1 VDATRPYQR
10 RHRRDSNLACS
21 TIDGVDNC
29 GYTKGS
35 GVTPACRHVF
45 LLDSSQRTLRLAS
58 SSLAACKIGLHLN
71 AEPLISATPKHT
83 TMDPTDQPPNTEAEL
98 ESFRQKWREEVIAR
112 TKGKAPAASVTANTG
127 TTSSKPRPNR
137 SNAPDAA
144 TSSHARQ
151 RSLEDVDD
159 VAPHLYHDLGDKQHG
174 RRLDETSAETAAA
187 LAANSEPT
195 SALEHYEK
203 AVEKESE
210 GRLGDSLSLYR
221 KAFKVSV
228 LELTTQ

>member
-1 VDATRPYQR
+1 
-10 RHRRDSNLACS
+10 
-21 TIDGVDNC
+21 
-29 GYTKGS
+29 
-35 GVTPACRHVF
+35 
-45 LLDSSQRTLRLAS
+45 
-58 SSLAACKIGLHLN
+58 
-71 AEPLISATPKHT
+71 
-83 TMDPTDQPPNTEAEL
+83 MDPTDQPANTEAEL
-98 ESFRQKWREEVIAR
+98 ESFRQKWREEVTAR

-127 TTSSKPRPNR
+127 TPSSKPRPNR

-159 VAPHLYHDLGDKQHG
+159 VAPHVYHDLGDKQHG

-228 LELTTQ
+228 VDITTK